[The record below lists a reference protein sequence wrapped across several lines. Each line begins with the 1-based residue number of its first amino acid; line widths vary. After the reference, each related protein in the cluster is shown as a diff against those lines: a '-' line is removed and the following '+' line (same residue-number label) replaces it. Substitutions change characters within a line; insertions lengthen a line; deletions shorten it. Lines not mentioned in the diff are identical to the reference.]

1 MDNDMADLEAQIQ
14 AATEQLAK
22 EKTLFAQQ
30 TEETKPEK
38 PRTTKKIKIVEPLTS
53 WDEEPLLEEKK
64 VTMFPPPPPKVL
76 KKIRPTKLNKPI
88 KPPFR
93 LKIIPPADP
102 RVNAPATKISPVP
115 SEGPI
120 QFWFPPFHTP
130 HWTCLMWLQ
139 KTYQAAC
146 KTPRTIGKQSRMR
159 LIHSGVHPGEQQH
172 ESDLA
177 FA

>member
-1 MDNDMADLEAQIQ
+1 MADLEAQIQ

-53 WDEEPLLEEKK
+53 WDEEPSLEEKK

-76 KKIRPTKLNKPI
+76 KKIRPTKLVRPLTAEKPAENDLAHVENKPI

-93 LKIIPPADP
+93 LKIILPPIHARTLQQPKSLLCLLRD
-102 RVNAPATKISPVP
+102 RFNFGSRLSTLHTGLASCGCRKLIKRLAKRHER
-115 SEGPI
+115 SENN
-120 QFWFPPFHTP
+120 QE
-130 HWTCLMWLQ
+130 C
-139 KTYQAAC
+139 A
-146 KTPRTIGKQSRMR
+146 
-159 LIHSGVHPGEQQH
+159 
-172 ESDLA
+172 
-177 FA
+177 